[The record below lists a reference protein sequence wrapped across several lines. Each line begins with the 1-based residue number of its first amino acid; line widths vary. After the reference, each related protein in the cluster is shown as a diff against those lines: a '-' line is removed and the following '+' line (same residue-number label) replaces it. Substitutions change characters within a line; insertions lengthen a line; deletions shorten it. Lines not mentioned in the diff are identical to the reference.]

1 VGFLALPLGLTV
13 WGSLGTVHQWA
24 SWASRMG
31 LKGRSRCRTRSYRA
45 CISEIICR
53 EIAMAPMSGKRPDRM
68 PIRPEVKARVQAV
81 VERMLG
87 AVPAA
92 PVRRRRELRHAARE
106 RAKRKDEE

>member
-1 VGFLALPLGLTV
+1 
-13 WGSLGTVHQWA
+13 
-24 SWASRMG
+24 
-31 LKGRSRCRTRSYRA
+31 
-45 CISEIICR
+45 
-53 EIAMAPMSGKRPDRM
+53 MAPMSGKRPDRM

-87 AVPAA
+87 PVSAA